1 MQVDIDLPR
10 RESLLITKNIITPM
24 LPLLSKFVLHPI
36 RDLLIPMDNEAIWKN
51 HLSPEYCGPDFAHGI
66 HVPRWRGKSK
76 LTSETRFGEGPHLLR
91 CYDFFNNGHTILGRH
106 QHLCSRY
113 LCRLCR
119 LFSFVVS
126 HLDSVAQDGYVYR

>member
-91 CYDFFNNGHTILGRH
+91 CYDFLTMATRSWDDINIFVAGIFAGFAD
-106 QHLCSRY
+106 Y
-113 LCRLCR
+113 LVLW
-119 LFSFVVS
+119 
-126 HLDSVAQDGYVYR
+126 